1 MYTNEI
7 NEKLGKLQDLL
18 ADQDTLHYKIISKKK
33 FIEDEMHQ
41 LADMR
46 KQAQSNTDEINYL
59 LKDLGRQPLTEIEGE
74 NTEKTISINELYP
87 TNTRL

>member
-18 ADQDTLHYKIISKKK
+18 ADQDTLHYAIRTKKQ
-33 FIEDEMHQ
+33 FIADEMHQ
-41 LADMR
+41 LANMR
-46 KQAQSNTDEINYL
+46 KQAQSNTDEINHL
-59 LKDLGRQPLTEIEGE
+59 LKYLSIKPLTEIEGE
-74 NTEKTISINELYP
+74 NIEQTVSINELYP